1 MILVNV
7 ENVSV
12 HFTLKTEKKRA
23 ILYEKLCM
31 KLYMSDEILLGL
43 KNQCDKLFENFLI
56 HCALL
61 TFLLNYDEER
71 EALVIRSTR

>member
-43 KNQCDKLFENFLI
+43 KNHCDKLFEK
-56 HCALL
+56 
-61 TFLLNYDEER
+61 
-71 EALVIRSTR
+71 